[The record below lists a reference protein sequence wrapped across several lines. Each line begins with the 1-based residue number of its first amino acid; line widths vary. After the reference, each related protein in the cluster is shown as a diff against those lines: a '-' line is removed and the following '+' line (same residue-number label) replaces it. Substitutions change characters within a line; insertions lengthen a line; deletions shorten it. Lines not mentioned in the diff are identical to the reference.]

1 MAFAAGAF
9 ASALPAQP
17 SEGVTTDERV
27 EDLASEDQPSLS
39 GEPDATPSDPA
50 EHAGGLESEDA
61 KDAGPPTEP
70 SGPGQALENPLRAA
84 TPPEGTEKTYPCRE
98 PAAHEETALEATR
111 RRLYRTVCGA
121 AVWFDGLFG
130 GDEGSAEG
138 QNVRGRVE
146 LSTQY
151 SEYWGFKK
159 RGRLRVRAD
168 LPHFERKL
176 HAFVGRED
184 EDEFVADRSEGLA
197 LRSQFFEIESEDRWV
212 AGLGYGLPGSYRQ
225 KNDVRVGARVRF
237 DDPDVFV
244 QLRHRRNWFL
254 GARSAWRFRETLFYT
269 VQDGFGSTTS
279 VDFDHILNRKLLGR
293 WANVGTIS
301 EATKGV
307 RWRSAVIFYRS
318 LREHQ
323 ALAQETYVRGESDR
337 EVPLREYGLRLIYRR
352 PILGRDWLYGEVVTG
367 YGWIREKVEERR
379 QGSALVGFGVNL
391 LFGHG
396 DPY

>member
-1 MAFAAGAF
+1 MPEGSEKTAGSESERAPAAAESGGEPAEV
-9 ASALPAQP
+9 SALPA
-17 SEGVTTDERV
+17 
-27 EDLASEDQPSLS
+27 A
-39 GEPDATPSDPA
+39 
-50 EHAGGLESEDA
+50 
-61 KDAGPPTEP
+61 
-70 SGPGQALENPLRAA
+70 ENPLRRVAPQSGEIDAA
-84 TPPEGTEKTYPCRE
+84 NPCRE
-98 PAAHEETALEATR
+98 AAEPDEGALEATR
-111 RRLYRTVCGA
+111 RRLYKTLCGA

-130 GDEGSAEG
+130 GDEASAEL

-151 SEYWGFKK
+151 SEYWGFRA

-168 LPHFERKL
+168 LPQFERRL

-225 KNDVRVGARVRF
+225 KNDVRVGARVRL

-254 GARSAWRFRETLFYT
+254 GERSAWRFRETLFYT

-293 WANVGTIS
+293 WANVGTYS
-301 EATKGV
+301 EATAGV

-318 LREHQ
+318 LREHR
-323 ALAQETYVRGESDR
+323 ALAQETYVRGETDR
-337 EVPLREYGLRLIYRR
+337 EVPLREYGLRLVYRR
-352 PILGRDWLYGEVVTG
+352 PILGRDWLYGELVGG
-367 YGWIREKVEERR
+367 YGWVREKRHEPR
-379 QGSALVGFGVNL
+379 QGSALVGFGIDL
-391 LFGHG
+391 LFGRG